1 MNYKDSSLKCVLI
14 ETGFNSLPKPI
25 REGTSKMFWTKAI
38 VLVKKYDLTTSYV
51 IATRKADRLIRYI
64 YDPGSCSPISG
75 LLSVHPVN
83 CINPTI
89 YNERMSREDKEKLII
104 RYLGE
109 DVKEKVKGM
118 DEMELDRT
126 AIELAL
132 SLEESTIRNADIA
145 EEVTQTVVSETM
157 KASEDVKD
165 KTQHY
170 MKTIEDDMD
179 KDIEADIASTR
190 KEEKPS
196 NGKGKRNTRNKQ

>member
-83 CINPTI
+83 FINPTI
-89 YNERMSREDKEKLII
+89 YNERMGREDKEKLII

-145 EEVTQTVVSETM
+145 EDVTQTVVSETM
-157 KASEDVKD
+157 KASEDGKD

-179 KDIEADIASTR
+179 KDIEADIASMR

>member
-83 CINPTI
+83 CINPII
-89 YNERMSREDKEKLII
+89 YNERMGREDKEKLII

-145 EEVTQTVVSETM
+145 EDVTQTVVSETM
-157 KASEDVKD
+157 KASEDGKD

-179 KDIEADIASTR
+179 KDIEADIASMR